1 MKFCGL
7 KVEASQPQEL
17 VSLAQALAQ
26 LHLEQ
31 GFDDVKASRCLD
43 AAFAFAEDYLW
54 QSLREQTITA
64 SYEPDGNDFAELLRA
79 DFKELV
85 AVSYFG
91 GSFVEIIDPS
101 TVAVDNSLPVARA
114 YFKEPTISGN
124 YFAPIKIT
132 YKTKAPANTPEQIR
146 QAILIATAQFYDDR
160 DAPDLSA
167 ASAILD
173 LYKTRNLL

>member
-7 KVEASQPQEL
+7 KVEASQPQDL

-85 AVSYFG
+85 SVSYFDG
-91 GSFVEIIDPS
+91 ALHNIDPS
-101 TVAVDNSLPVARA
+101 TVSVDNSLPVARA
-114 YFKEPTISGN
+114 YFKEPAISGN
-124 YFAPIKIT
+124 YFAPIKIS

-160 DAPDLSA
+160 DAPDLSSA
-167 ASAILD
+167 AAILD
-173 LYKTRNLL
+173 LYKIRNLL